1 MSDSTKYTT
10 LHPTHPQGQSARP
23 KWQTALFLIG
33 GVIALSWVY
42 TTLVPGSTPEPQF
55 LAKKAVAVLSGDSS
69 VAGTVTFT
77 QSSALGPVTV
87 SAKIKGLDKDAKRGF
102 HIHQLGDLSGG
113 CVSASSHFNPF
124 GKTHGSPTDSE
135 RHVGDLGNIQSN
147 STGYAVFSF
156 EDKLLSLNG
165 PLSIIGRSVVV
176 HAGTDDL
183 GKGGDDESL
192 KTGNA
197 GGRAACGVIGL
208 SELA

>member
-1 MSDSTKYTT
+1 MPSAGSISSKCLSTNIIVSLK
-10 LHPTHPQGQSARP
+10 
-23 KWQTALFLIG
+23 
-33 GVIALSWVY
+33 
-42 TTLVPGSTPEPQF
+42 
-55 LAKKAVAVLSGDSS
+55 SS
-69 VAGTVTFT
+69 KPIYIILTVCLLP
-77 QSSALGPVTV
+77 S
-87 SAKIKGLDKDAKRGF
+87 
-102 HIHQLGDLSGG
+102 QLGDLSAG

-124 GKTHGSPTDSE
+124 GKTHGAPTDTE

-176 HAGTDDL
+176 HAVSVFLSFCAAVRRSDGRLRSVKGTDDL

-197 GGRAACGVIGL
+197 GGRAACGVIGMFSVLVHFPDLLLDTSCPAGL